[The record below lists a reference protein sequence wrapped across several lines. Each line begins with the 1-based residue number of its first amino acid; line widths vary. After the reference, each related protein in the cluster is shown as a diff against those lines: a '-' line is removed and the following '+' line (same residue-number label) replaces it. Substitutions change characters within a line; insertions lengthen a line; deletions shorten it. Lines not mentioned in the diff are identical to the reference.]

1 MAIEKS
7 FQTRIIHKH
16 DIEDNWN
23 KATNFKP
30 NKGEMIVYDKDD
42 NHNFVRLKFGDGET
56 VVKDLPFIQTSSS
69 DARDIYNPNKTYFIY
84 GGTNVP
90 SSNAAGEEWIF
101 NAGAVIDWGDGKSQ
115 TTIADTVN
123 SHTYT
128 DGVDYHLISI
138 SHLTTL
144 PSLSLYGD
152 FGISEAYIGTD
163 APYMTIG
170 TSAFEGATL
179 KKITLSDKVT
189 SIGGMAFSSC
199 GYLKTVI
206 LEGATP
212 PTLGADVFRTAQEL
226 LKIFV
231 PKTAVSAYQT
241 ATNWSVYADKI
252 VYEIDSSDLDG
263 FVQDP
268 HPGQNDTGATLAIVK
283 NAETPNWVT
292 AFKRNSAELVQNA
305 GAFDF
310 VGYGDN
316 GEIYAKTTTNSDY
329 SVVNKKYVD
338 DNFIPFKEIT
348 SGDFQIPQVGYNKEL
363 FWVAV
368 NTYVSPISVAQ
379 RSENGQVRVADP
391 VRDDDAVSKQYFEQH
406 KADLARYVSTSLLG
420 D

>member
-1 MAIEKS
+1 MVIEKS
-7 FQTRIIHKH
+7 LQTRIIHKH

-90 SSNAAGEEWIF
+90 SSNTAGEEWIF

-144 PSLSLYGD
+144 PSVSLYGD

-179 KKITLSDKVT
+179 KKITISDKVT
-189 SIGGMAFSSC
+189 SIGTMAFSGC
-199 GYLKTVI
+199 GRLETVI
-206 LEGATP
+206 LERATP
-212 PTLGADVFRTAQEL
+212 PTLGTNVFQMSNEL

-241 ATNWSVYADKI
+241 ATNWSTYADKI

-263 FVQDP
+263 YVKTIIVTDGTYCYVANREGP
-268 HPGQNDTGATLAIVK
+268 NAKIGVDTNASAYTVAERYADGRLAVGYPVAAADAVHL
-283 NAETPNWVT
+283 NY
-292 AFKRNSAELVQNA
+292 VQN
-305 GAFDF
+305 
-310 VGYGDN
+310 
-316 GEIYAKTTTNSDY
+316 
-329 SVVNKKYVD
+329 
-338 DNFIPFKEIT
+338 NFIPLKEIT

-363 FWVAV
+363 YWVAA
-368 NTYVSPISVAQ
+368 NTYISPSSLAQ
-379 RSENGQVRVADP
+379 RSADGQVRVADP

-420 D
+420 G

>member
-69 DARDIYNPNKTYFIY
+69 DVRDIYNPNKTYFIY
-84 GGTNVP
+84 GKTNVP
-90 SSNAAGEEWIF
+90 SRDAAGQEWIF
-101 NAGAVIDWGDGKSQ
+101 NAGAVIDWGDGESQ
-115 TTIADTVN
+115 TAVANTVN

-128 DGVDYHLISI
+128 DGVEYHLISI

-144 PSLSLYGD
+144 PGASLYGD

-163 APYMTIG
+163 ASYMTIG

-189 SIGGMAFSSC
+189 SIGNMAFSGC
-199 GYLKTVI
+199 GKLETVI
-206 LEGATP
+206 LERATP
-212 PTLGADVFRTAQEL
+212 PTLGTNVFQRSNEL

-241 ATNWSVYADKI
+241 ATNWSTYADKI

-268 HPGQNDTGATLAIVK
+268 YPGVNDTGASLVITK
-283 NAETPNWVT
+283 NNNNSNWGT
-292 AFKRNSAELVQNA
+292 SFKRNSDGLVQNA
-305 GAFDF
+305 NAFDF
-310 VGYGDN
+310 VGYGDS
-316 GEIYAKTTTNSDY
+316 GEIYAKTTTDSDY
-329 SVVNKKYVD
+329 SVVNKKYAKA
-338 DNFIPFKEIT
+338 NFVKAINVTE
-348 SGDFQIPQVGYNKEL
+348 
-363 FWVAV
+363 
-368 NTYVSPISVAQ
+368 NTYVYAASREGPNGKLRVTTTAEGGTMVQ
-379 RSENGQVRVADP
+379 RTSDATVRTNDP
-391 VRDDDAVSKQYFEQH
+391 KSDFDAVNKRYFEQH

-420 D
+420 G

>member
-84 GGTNVP
+84 GKTNVP
-90 SSNAAGEEWIF
+90 SRVATGEEWIF

-115 TTIADTVN
+115 TTVADTVN

-144 PSLSLYGD
+144 PGVSLYGD

-163 APYMTIG
+163 APNMTIG

-189 SIGGMAFSSC
+189 SIGGAAFFNC
-199 GYLKTVI
+199 GKLETVI
-206 LEGATP
+206 LEKATP
-212 PTLGADVFRTAQEL
+212 PTLGADGFSTRNEL

-241 ATNWSVYADKI
+241 ATNWSTYADKI
-252 VYEIDSSDLDG
+252 VYEIDSSDL
-263 FVQDP
+263 
-268 HPGQNDTGATLAIVK
+268 NDYVKTIIVTEGTYCYVA
-283 NAETPNWVT
+283 NRETPNAKIGVDT
-292 AFKRNSAELVQNA
+292 NASAYTVAERYADGRLA
-305 GAFDF
+305 
-310 VGYGDN
+310 VGYPVADADAVHL
-316 GEIYAKTTTNSDY
+316 YY
-329 SVVNKKYVD
+329 VNH
-338 DNFIPFKEIT
+338 NFIPIKEIT
-348 SGDFQIPQVGYNKEL
+348 SGDFQMPQVGYNKEL
-363 FWVAV
+363 FWVAA
-368 NTYVSPISVAQ
+368 NTYVSPTSLAQ

-406 KADLARYVSTSLLG
+406 KADLTHYVSTSLLG
-420 D
+420 S

>member
-90 SSNAAGEEWIF
+90 SSNTAGTEWIF
-101 NAGAVIDWGDGKSQ
+101 NAGAIIDWGDGKSQ
-115 TTIADTVN
+115 TAVANTVN

-138 SHLTTL
+138 SHLTEL
-144 PSLSLYGD
+144 PGASLYGD

-189 SIGGMAFSSC
+189 SIGGMAFSGC
-199 GYLKTVI
+199 GYLETVI
-206 LEGATP
+206 LKRATP
-212 PTLGADVFRTAQEL
+212 PTLGADVFQTRNEL

-241 ATNWSVYADKI
+241 ATNWSTYADKI
-252 VYEIDSSDLDG
+252 VYEIDSSDLNDYVKAIIVTEGTYCYAANMEGPNAKIGVDTNASAYTVAERYADG
-263 FVQDP
+263 R
-268 HPGQNDTGATLAIVK
+268 LAVGYPVAAADAVHL
-283 NAETPNWVT
+283 NY
-292 AFKRNSAELVQNA
+292 VQN
-305 GAFDF
+305 
-310 VGYGDN
+310 
-316 GEIYAKTTTNSDY
+316 
-329 SVVNKKYVD
+329 
-338 DNFIPFKEIT
+338 NFIPIKEIT

-363 FWVAV
+363 YWVAA
-368 NTYVSPISVAQ
+368 NTYVSPSSLAQ
-379 RSENGQVRVADP
+379 RSEDGQVRVADP

-420 D
+420 S